1 MSGFL
6 PIDFLDLLRR
16 ETNLPKHII
25 LDNGTEFANDIF
37 VNWCARNKIN
47 LHFIDPG
54 KPVQNAYIESFNG
67 KFRQEFLSANEFTT
81 IAEVRRKL
89 KSWIHYYN
97 NERPHSSLDY
107 LTPKEFA
114 VTQTNVLDQK
124 NNLLVL
130 KTGLRSRIITEGWI
144 HTANAT
150 VSLYITSY
158 GVL

>member
-1 MSGFL
+1 MTIC
-6 PIDFLDLLRR
+6 IDRYY
-16 ETNLPKHII
+16 
-25 LDNGTEFANDIF
+25 GTEFANDIF
-37 VNWCARNKIN
+37 VNWCTRNKIN

-89 KSWIHYYN
+89 KSWVYYYN

-107 LTPKEFA
+107 MTPKEFA
-114 VTQTNVLDQK
+114 VMQTNVLDQK

-130 KTGLRSRIITEGWI
+130 KTG
-144 HTANAT
+144 
-150 VSLYITSY
+150 
-158 GVL
+158 